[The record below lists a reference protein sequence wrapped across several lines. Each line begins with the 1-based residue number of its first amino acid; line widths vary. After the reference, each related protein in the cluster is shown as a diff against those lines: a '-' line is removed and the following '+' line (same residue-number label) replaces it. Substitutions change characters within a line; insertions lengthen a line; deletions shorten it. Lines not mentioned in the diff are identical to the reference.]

1 MARPCVLVVDD
12 DAPMREML
20 ACLLERLGFAA
31 QTAVDA
37 DEALFA
43 LQARRFHAVVCDLH
57 MPRRD
62 GFGLARVLRRIRP
75 DVPLV
80 LISSYGGPATAAE
93 AAAAG
98 AGAFLAKPFSSAA
111 LREAIERATLALA
124 ERPSASSSPAAD
136 RPSPA
141 RGRAARP

>member
-1 MARPCVLVVDD
+1 MDRPCVLVVDD
-12 DAPMREML
+12 DPAMREML
-20 ACLLERLGFAA
+20 ACLLDRLGYAA
-31 QTAVDA
+31 QTAIDA
-37 DEALFA
+37 EEALFA
-43 LQARRFHAVVCDLH
+43 LEARRFHAVVCDLH

-80 LISSYGGPATAAE
+80 LISSFAGPDTAAE
-93 AAAAG
+93 AVRAG

-111 LREAIERATLALA
+111 LREAIEAAKVALA
-124 ERPSASSSPAAD
+124 SGSSSPGAD

-141 RGRAARP
+141 RGRPGRP

>member
-1 MARPCVLVVDD
+1 MDRQCVLVVDD
-12 DAPMREML
+12 DAAMREMI
-20 ACLLERLGFAA
+20 ACLLDRLGFAA
-31 QTAVDA
+31 ETAIDA

-43 LQARRFHAVVCDLH
+43 LEARRFYAVVCDLH

-62 GFGLARVLRRIRP
+62 GFGLARVMRRIRP

-93 AAAAG
+93 AVRAG

-111 LREAIERATLALA
+111 LRDAIEAAELAI
-124 ERPSASSSPAAD
+124 SSGSSSPEAD
-136 RPSPA
+136 RPSPG
-141 RGRAARP
+141 RERAARP